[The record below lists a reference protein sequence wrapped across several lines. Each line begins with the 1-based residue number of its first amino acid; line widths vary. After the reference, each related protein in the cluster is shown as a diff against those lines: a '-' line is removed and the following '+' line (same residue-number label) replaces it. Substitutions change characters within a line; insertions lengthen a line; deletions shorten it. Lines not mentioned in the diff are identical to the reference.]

1 MKRLLA
7 GLLVGICML
16 FTTAPAAQALT
27 PTYAVTGSYKS
38 SKYHKNVLSI
48 TKTGDEAFDTV
59 AAALSQLDYHE
70 GNSSADFNG
79 GNSTGSKNYTE
90 YNRALGKISGS
101 YSYAWCAA
109 FVSWCLD
116 VAGAKDSAGGSFASC
131 TLWVEKLQSMGL
143 YSTRASGYT
152 PKAGDL
158 IFFRSAGTTRASD
171 HIGIVRYV
179 KNGRVYTVEGNSS
192 NKVTL
197 RDYKQT
203 DTYIVGYGKPRYGGA
218 PLGKTALELEDR
230 ATGLYTVT
238 NSFVNVRG
246 SASSSGTKLGT
257 LYRGTLVEI
266 TKIENGWGRFTYNGK
281 DAYISLDYA
290 DFTTPVIHTVTYEA
304 EDSQGGS
311 FKEEY
316 FSFETGKATAEIPER
331 KGHDFLYWISDSGA
345 TYKQGDALPSGDL
358 VLRAVWDVQKDDFLT
373 DDTEN
378 GEADNGGNSDIL
390 DSPFGG
396 GEENDALLDL
406 ETEDGE
412 TAAEDAALAAR
423 RSEAAKSAAV
433 TLSVL
438 AASLGLY
445 WYIRKYL
452 V

>member
-7 GLLVGICML
+7 SLLVGVCIL
-16 FTTAPAAQALT
+16 FTTAPATQALT

-38 SKYHKNVLSI
+38 SKYHKNILGI
-48 TKTGDEAFDTV
+48 TKTGDKAFDTV

-70 GNSSADFNG
+70 GNGSADFNG
-79 GNSTGSKNYTE
+79 ANSAGSKNYTE
-90 YNRALGKISGS
+90 YNRALGKIGGS

-116 VAGAKDSAGGSFASC
+116 VAGARDSAGGAFASC
-131 TLWVEKLQSMGL
+131 TLWVEKLQSLGL

-152 PKAGDL
+152 PKTGDL
-158 IFFRSAGTTRASD
+158 IFFRSAGTARASD

-197 RDYKQT
+197 RDYKLS
-203 DTYIVGYGKPRYGGA
+203 DTYIVGYGKPRYGGT
-218 PLGKTALELEDR
+218 PLEKNALELEDK

-246 SASSSGTKLGT
+246 SAASSGTKLGA
-257 LYRGTLVEI
+257 LYCGALIEI
-266 TKIENGWGRFTYNGK
+266 TEIKNGWGKFTYNGG

-290 DFTTPVIHTVTYEA
+290 DFTTPVIHTVTYNS

-316 FSFETGKATAEIPER
+316 FSFETGKTTAKIPER
-331 KGHDFLYWISDSGA
+331 KGHDFLYWISDSG
-345 TYKQGDALPSGDL
+345 TIYKGGDALPKGNLS
-358 VLRAVWDVQKDDFLT
+358 LRAVWDVQKDDFLT
-373 DDTEN
+373 EDFESESGADT
-378 GEADNGGNSDIL
+378 GDSTVL

-406 ETEDGE
+406 DAEKTEMTAE
-412 TAAEDAALAAR
+412 TAAIAAR

-438 AASLGLY
+438 ATTLGIY